1 MLNLE
6 SAQTHQGK
14 AWGKALAA
22 VVGTSVLLAVLV
34 IAFALPASRS
44 GPHNLPIGVVGSSA
58 QVDAFHSGATSF
70 AVSDFGSADD
80 ARQAIEHRQI
90 YGAVVLNSPTHVDVL
105 VATAASPTAAALV
118 QALGQ
123 HIAQSTHR
131 SVHIDDVRGFPN
143 RDSKGVGLAAGAFP
157 MAIGGFIGAMVIMM
171 LIPRPAGRILAAIG
185 FAVMGG
191 LTIVGTL
198 QFVIGTFDGNFWM
211 TSLAGMLGIAATCF
225 TVLGLREVLGSAGL
239 GIAAVLLVL
248 LGNPLSGLA
257 SAPEMLPTP
266 WGTIGQLLPPGATG
280 TLMRDVAFF
289 DGYGTAKP
297 LLTLT
302 CYLIA
307 GAILYA
313 FGVARARRT
322 GTIDVDRIEF
332 DHLSLARTEPITALR
347 TPAPPATPR

>member
-1 MLNLE
+1 MLHLE
-6 SAQTHQGK
+6 SAQANRNNMWAK
-14 AWGKALAA
+14 AIAA
-22 VVGTSVLLAVLV
+22 AVGTSVFLAVLV

-44 GPHNLPIGVVGSSA
+44 APHEVPVGVVGAPAQIDGFRSA
-58 QVDAFHSGATSF
+58 AKGFT
-70 AVSDFGSADD
+70 VSALGSADD

-90 YGAVVLNSPTHVDVL
+90 YGALVLNSPTDVEVL

-118 QALGQ
+118 QAVGQ

-131 SVHIDDVRGFPN
+131 SAHIVDVRGFPN

-157 MAIGGFIGAMVIMM
+157 MAVGGFIGAMVIMM
-171 LIPRPAGRILAAIG
+171 LIPSPADRVRAAVG
-185 FAVMGG
+185 FAVLGG
-191 LTIVGTL
+191 LTIAATL

-211 TSLAGMLGIAATCF
+211 TSLAAMLGIAATCF

-239 GIAAVLLVL
+239 GIAAVLLIL

-257 SAPEMLPTP
+257 GGPEMLPTP
-266 WGTIGQLLPPGATG
+266 WGALGQLLPPGATG

-289 DGYGTAKP
+289 NGHGAVKP
-297 LLTLT
+297 LITLT

-307 GAILYA
+307 GATLYGM
-313 FGVARARRT
+313 GVARARRA

-332 DHLSLARTEPITALR
+332 DHQSLHDT
-347 TPAPPATPR
+347 